1 MIQIDED
8 EPLFLS
14 LLEDLFPGIKLDKEK
29 YDDLQKAIN
38 QKVDDEGL
46 INYNDWNL
54 KIIQLYETQLVRHGI
69 MVLGPSGA
77 GKTKCC
83 QILMGKCRSI
93 IRIVMAKFEFRS
105 INDSWNTYSKK
116 AERKCCEEQK

>member
-1 MIQIDED
+1 MNLRLFFAFKSISFVQIDED

-29 YDDLQKAIN
+29 YEDLQKSIRI
-38 QKVDDEGL
+38 KVEDEGL
-46 INYNDWNL
+46 INFPDWNL
-54 KIIQLYETQLVRHGI
+54 KVVQLFETQRVRHGI

-83 QILMGKCRSI
+83 QILMGKS
-93 IRIVMAKFEFRS
+93 FSLSSF
-105 INDSWNTYSKK
+105 
-116 AERKCCEEQK
+116 